1 VHAGIP
7 RDFDGFVRERAGGL
21 QALAYTYLRDGG
33 EAEDAVQ
40 AALLKAWGRWSEMH
54 ASPGLEAWVARIVRN
69 ECIDRWRRQRSRL
82 RLQREVGR
90 VVETRTADAAPS
102 ARQLEHDLDRA
113 RAIIAELPEPY
124 RSVLVLRF
132 VEGRSYEAIAETLE
146 RPLGT
151 VKAHISRAVK
161 RVRAELER
169 RDREGEAK

>member
-1 VHAGIP
+1 MHAGIP
-7 RDFDGFVRERAGGL
+7 KDFDGFVRESAGGL
-21 QALAYTYLRDGG
+21 QALAQAYLRDGA

-40 AALLKAWGRWSEMH
+40 AALLKAWGRWSEMQ

-82 RLQREVGR
+82 RLQRQVEHAT
-90 VVETRTADAAPS
+90 ETRAPEPAPS
-102 ARQLEHDLDRA
+102 ARQIEHDLDRA

-132 VEGRSYEAIAETLE
+132 VEGRSYEAIAEALE

-161 RVRAELER
+161 RVREELQR
-169 RDREGEAK
+169 RDREGEAR